1 MVKYSKK
8 NQFEKISF
16 RRNTKKRGGFFGMG
30 DWSDEHKKESDD
42 KGCTGADGAWSPKD
56 GENDCEYSA
65 RCDEQTPFNVTKSPG
80 VSARRA
86 KCAAQ
91 RTGESIGE
99 AGKSLT
105 NTLRYATGNT
115 DGNTDEGAG
124 VQQEDVPVN
133 VNYTGGK
140 RRKRKTSKRKSKS
153 KSKSKSNRKR
163 KTSKKRGRR

>member
-8 NQFEKISF
+8 NQFKKMSF

-30 DWSDEHKKESDD
+30 DWSEKEKQDSDD
-42 KGCTGADGAWSPKD
+42 AGCTNNE
-56 GENDCEYSA
+56 GEHWTPNEGEECEYSA
-65 RCDEQTPFNVTKSPG
+65 KCDEQTPFNVTKSPG

-91 RTGESIGE
+91 RTGEG
-99 AGKSLT
+99 LT
-105 NTLRYATGNT
+105 GVIKNITGNT
-115 DGNTDEGAG
+115 GEGAG
-124 VQQEDVPVN
+124 AQQEEVSNEVP
-133 VNYTGGK
+133 YGGGK

-163 KTSKKRGRR
+163 KISKKRGRR